1 MRLNFLFIFIQLIA
15 LAALGQNKLVKLPIR
30 ANSNSSVS
38 ITKDSNFF
46 VSSVNSNNICL
57 IRADL
62 KKIKSIQIATSL
74 QLIVRMSTSCKDGI
88 IVTGIVYPK
97 NPTKFSKVWLFV
109 VKLDTCSTPV
119 WQKMIELKEEYLDTT
134 ITNSNPIILN
144 VNVDDLGNIY
154 LFSTNELS
162 NSMKSEK
169 TIFRNS
175 AFIYKLSPNGELLFR
190 KPILNRSHTNLDTKR
205 TEFYNNHFYLTG
217 IAFFPLFGALDTV
230 STTYASRGVIL
241 KIDTAGTL
249 VNSKIV
255 EDEPFFTNGA
265 YGLLV
270 KEKENKVL
278 SWVQGR
284 NADSTKNYRES
295 RELIMDVNL
304 ETQKTN
310 SSIERDSM
318 FSFIQMFAENGK
330 NETFVYKNWQ
340 RTAQPGRN
348 AFTRTGY
355 GYLHKVDSNLKT
367 IDSSAFDFFTP
378 SNDKDSVY
386 NIVHILPNPLVDSVL
401 TFFGT
406 SNQKSSSFYYFAVNV
421 NSKGQVIDSLP
432 IGKLPKLSCN
442 IDYSNSE
449 VFLSNFDT
457 LVITTKFNQYYFDE
471 PNAIKETLGKEQL
484 KLIPFPNPASSKI
497 CFNDELKINQ
507 ASLYSMQGNFISHL
521 NKENSCFKTPVF
533 FSDGFYLLKVSL
545 ENGEVYFCK
554 LQLQDK

>member
-1 MRLNFLFIFIQLIA
+1 
-15 LAALGQNKLVKLPIR
+15 
-30 ANSNSSVS
+30 
-38 ITKDSNFF
+38 
-46 VSSVNSNNICL
+46 
-57 IRADL
+57 
-62 KKIKSIQIATSL
+62 
-74 QLIVRMSTSCKDGI
+74 
-88 IVTGIVYPK
+88 
-97 NPTKFSKVWLFV
+97 
-109 VKLDTCSTPV
+109 
-119 WQKMIELKEEYLDTT
+119 
-134 ITNSNPIILN
+134 
-144 VNVDDLGNIY
+144 
-154 LFSTNELS
+154 
-162 NSMKSEK
+162 
-169 TIFRNS
+169 
-175 AFIYKLSPNGELLFR
+175 
-190 KPILNRSHTNLDTKR
+190 
-205 TEFYNNHFYLTG
+205 
-217 IAFFPLFGALDTV
+217 
-230 STTYASRGVIL
+230 
-241 KIDTAGTL
+241 
-249 VNSKIV
+249 
-255 EDEPFFTNGA
+255 
-265 YGLLV
+265 
-270 KEKENKVL
+270 
-278 SWVQGR
+278 
-284 NADSTKNYRES
+284 
-295 RELIMDVNL
+295 MDVNL

-421 NSKGQVIDSLP
+421 NSKGQAIDSLP